1 VLFCSRL
8 TSRTKDKVIS
18 LQNKQVVSGAKVGY
32 IKVIVSDTGAGMTHD
47 QLGLLFQDGV
57 QFNVNELQKGGGS
70 GLGLYIAKGIV
81 KQHNGS
87 LSATSDG
94 IDKGTTFELNLPLWK
109 LNSGGISDEEEE
121 ISNLPLSECTE
132 ENLAPK
138 SLSSMKILVVDDVM
152 SNRKLLRRLLER
164 CGHHCDEAQNGKQ
177 CVEMVSHA
185 SSSGHPYDS
194 ILLDFEVRT
203 HPNLIDKIRAN

>member
-18 LQNKQVVSGAKVGY
+18 LQNNQAISGAKVGY
-32 IKVIVSDTGAGMTHD
+32 IKVIVSDTGAGMTTD
-47 QLGLLFQDGV
+47 QLGRLFQDGV

-94 IDKGTTFELNLPLWK
+94 IGKGTTFELNLPLWK
-109 LNSGGISDEEEE
+109 LSSGSISDEEEGK
-121 ISNLPLSECTE
+121 SDLLLSECTE

-177 CVEMVSHA
+177 CVEMVSQA

-203 HPNLIDKIRAN
+203 HPDLIGKIRAN